1 MIKIRP
7 ASLDDA
13 KIMGEIHY
21 YTWLTTYARILDE
34 NYLKTRS
41 LKKSSEIFE
50 KNQCKNHLV
59 ASLNEQVCGFIAY
72 GPARDNNLTI
82 DSEIYAFYVLKAFQ
96 KKGVGKA
103 LLHEVLK
110 ILKQLGYSTVSLC
123 VLSENQ
129 QAITFYEQNG
139 FVKDGNKRT
148 INLGKLLTEIRLVK
162 KI

>member
-50 KNQCKNHLV
+50 KNQCKKPR
-59 ASLNEQVCGFIAY
+59 I
-72 GPARDNNLTI
+72 
-82 DSEIYAFYVLKAFQ
+82 
-96 KKGVGKA
+96 
-103 LLHEVLK
+103 
-110 ILKQLGYSTVSLC
+110 GYIIWRCKT
-123 VLSENQ
+123 
-129 QAITFYEQNG
+129 
-139 FVKDGNKRT
+139 
-148 INLGKLLTEIRLVK
+148 
-162 KI
+162 